1 LWSIFSVSSP
11 LNARAPP
18 EQTSATM
25 TAHRL
30 LINLFVVAVHISGV
44 GAWRCGGYKGRPG
57 LRLTPLVISSIH
69 MAESDTEP
77 EVIPAPLPP
86 LPLDAP
92 LESGSGAM
100 FITRGADGELQLV
113 KPDGLD
119 VSGLLTESQRRRLAP
134 IKSLKR
140 TRRSRK
146 LRTPS
151 ERGDTKYVP
160 LVAGARAST
169 DEAILAAF
177 NGDTLDAKRE
187 QGEGSVARIDPRI
200 WLPCCCG
207 RLRDAAW
214 DAYADML
221 VPLSQ
226 ITMSTPSC
234 SRTRSIARTQ
244 PVSAD
249 PSTSS
254 RRMRTPPTSSSKSSS
269 PPTRTMSL
277 DSSSLGSAL
286 SLSCSLRSRRC
297 SRRTLRRRLRRS
309 RTRFERMLHLHTES
323 VTD

>member
-1 LWSIFSVSSP
+1 
-11 LNARAPP
+11 
-18 EQTSATM
+18 M

-30 LINLFVVAVHISGV
+30 TRILIAVAVHISGV

-57 LRLTPLVISSIH
+57 LRLTPLVVNSIH

-92 LESGSGAM
+92 LESESGTL
-100 FITRGADGELQLV
+100 FVTRGADGELQLV

-187 QGEGSVARIDPRI
+187 QGEGSVARIDLGCPAAARCCWATHTLTCWFLSRRLLCRPPPSQGRDRSRERSRGAPIQVQAQEGCLRPRQ
-200 WLPCCCG
+200 
-207 RLRDAAW
+207 AQA
-214 DAYADML
+214 
-221 VPLSQ
+221 
-226 ITMSTPSC
+226 
-234 SRTRSIARTQ
+234 RTRRPLQEQCHWIHRHWDWRYRYRVRCVPVAARGE
-244 PVSAD
+244 PCVVGCVV
-249 PSTSS
+249 P
-254 RRMRTPPTSSSKSSS
+254 
-269 PPTRTMSL
+269 
-277 DSSSLGSAL
+277 GFAL
-286 SLSCSLRSRRC
+286 S
-297 SRRTLRRRLRRS
+297 
-309 RTRFERMLHLHTES
+309 
-323 VTD
+323 

>member
-1 LWSIFSVSSP
+1 M
-11 LNARAPP
+11 A
-18 EQTSATM
+18 
-25 TAHRL
+25 AHRL

-100 FITRGADGELQLV
+100 LITRGADGELQLV

-187 QGEGSVARIDPRI
+187 QGEDYYVDPLLLKDEIDREN
-200 WLPCCCG
+200 
-207 RLRDAAW
+207 AAGERRSKYKLKK
-214 DAYADML
+214 DAYAPDKLKQEL
-221 VPLSQ
+221 VAPYKNNV
-226 ITMSTPSC
+226 IGFIVIGIGVIAIVFAAFPSLLEENL
-234 SRTRSIARTQ
+234 A
-244 PVSAD
+244 
-249 PSTSS
+249 SS
-254 RRMRTPPTSSSKSSS
+254 VASFPD
-269 PPTRTMSL
+269 SL
-277 DSSSLGSAL
+277 
-286 SLSCSLRSRRC
+286 
-297 SRRTLRRRLRRS
+297 
-309 RTRFERMLHLHTES
+309 
-323 VTD
+323 

>member
-1 LWSIFSVSSP
+1 
-11 LNARAPP
+11 
-18 EQTSATM
+18 M

-214 DAYADML
+214 
-221 VPLSQ
+221 
-226 ITMSTPSC
+226 
-234 SRTRSIARTQ
+234 
-244 PVSAD
+244 
-249 PSTSS
+249 
-254 RRMRTPPTSSSKSSS
+254 RRIR
-269 PPTRTMSL
+269 
-277 DSSSLGSAL
+277 
-286 SLSCSLRSRRC
+286 
-297 SRRTLRRRLRRS
+297 
-309 RTRFERMLHLHTES
+309 
-323 VTD
+323 